1 MSRIYV
7 TLSPDESRALI
18 DYAQNEVRDSREQ
31 ARWIIR
37 QELIR
42 LGYLKTEGTPLATL
56 DVMEHNGRHT
66 E

>member
-1 MSRIYV
+1 MRNMYV
-7 TLSPDESRALI
+7 RLTTEEANALI
-18 DYAQNEVRDSREQ
+18 DYALDEVRDSREQ

-42 LGYLKTEGTPLATL
+42 LGYLKAEDTPLATL